1 MEQTATYISK
11 PPKNYLWLKEDTMK
25 IYLLHRKL
33 LDALSILFIPS
44 RQSEF
49 SYNFGGLNVGGLN
62 AGGLNVGGLN
72 VGGLGFP

>member
-1 MEQTATYISK
+1 VNCGTASK

-25 IYLLHRKL
+25 ILLLHRKL
-33 LDALSILFIPS
+33 QDALSILFIPS

-62 AGGLNVGGLN
+62 VGGPNVGGLN
-72 VGGLGFP
+72 VDGLGFP

>member
-1 MEQTATYISK
+1 
-11 PPKNYLWLKEDTMK
+11 MK

-33 LDALSILFIPS
+33 QDALSILFIPS

-62 AGGLNVGGLN
+62 VGGFNVGGLN